1 MMLTDLQQAT
11 ASLADRAWPE
21 DRDNPHLADCLIA
34 RLAEETGEL
43 AQAVRLLAG
52 PRPGRP
58 GEMAATL
65 AEIEDE
71 LGDCLF
77 LLARI
82 ANATGA
88 SLEVA
93 AQRVIAK
100 IERRIAGAAD

>member
-1 MMLTDLQQAT
+1 MMLNDLQRAT

-52 PRPGRP
+52 PRPGRR
-58 GEMAATL
+58 GEVAATQ

-82 ANATGA
+82 ALATGA
-88 SLEVA
+88 DLEA
-93 AQRVIAK
+93 AAWRVIGK
-100 IERRIAGAAD
+100 IERRIRDEGN

>member
-1 MMLTDLQQAT
+1 MMLTDLQQA
-11 ASLADRAWPE
+11 AAPLAARAWPE

-52 PRPGRP
+52 PRPGRR
-58 GEMAATL
+58 GEVATTV

-77 LLARI
+77 LLARL
-82 ANATGA
+82 AVATGA
-88 SLEVA
+88 SLKA
-93 AQRVIAK
+93 AAWRVVAK
-100 IERRIAGAAD
+100 IERRIDSAAD